1 MKTSIDWLEGKR
13 GEKNIVGM
21 FRMNQYLCNCE
32 KPMNMN
38 EKRYFLHS
46 EGNLVTLQWRRDCGD
61 PFPSLLTPQLMS
73 LSSFAKF
80 MVM

>member
-1 MKTSIDWLEGKR
+1 MKMKTSIDWLEGKR

-38 EKRYFLHS
+38 EKRYFLHF
-46 EGNLVTLQWRRDCGD
+46 EGNLVTL
-61 PFPSLLTPQLMS
+61 
-73 LSSFAKF
+73 
-80 MVM
+80 